1 MTTAGPNFF
10 EMTPFFKIM
19 TPQLWIAV
27 STSDG
32 DSHTATDPHRN
43 MRARW
48 SDFRFRQFGHF
59 GQFGQFGHFANCPNC
74 LNCPKLEL
82 AGGLELENRDCTR
95 ADNDVMSAIAPDRFG

>member
-1 MTTAGPNFF
+1 MQLREIENYLSPAGLLP
-10 EMTPFFKIM
+10 EPI
-19 TPQLWIAV
+19 
-27 STSDG
+27 
-32 DSHTATDPHRN
+32 HTATDPHRN

-48 SDFRFRQFGHF
+48 SDFRFGQFGHF

-95 ADNDVMSAIAPDRFG
+95 ADNDVMSAIDPDRFG